1 MEERQAGGGH
11 GGVGGLAAG
20 PGASTSWEVWELSK
34 TRAEEFPWFL
44 QWMSSAVG
52 GLAAAGTP
60 LVSHRRLSHRRSLR
74 IVLVLLLLD
83 FSIPSEGLF
92 AATQCLLHPR
102 SCPLQVV
109 LGTTFLRSSSS
120 LLWCF
125 REGGKQAGQVLLRH
139 WDLFIEIDEG
149 GISH

>member
-60 LVSHRRLSHRRSLR
+60 LVSHRRLSQRRSLR

-92 AATQCLLHPR
+92 AATQCLLHPH

-109 LGTTFLRSSSS
+109 FGHYLSPLLLPHCCGALGWGGGGGRSRQGR
-120 LLWCF
+120 CF
-125 REGGKQAGQVLLRH
+125 
-139 WDLFIEIDEG
+139 
-149 GISH
+149 